1 MTTREKLDALA
12 EKMTNDPEKI
22 SGFNRKYQ
30 FELKPEARYGV
41 QFSDGQVTVE
51 TDPAVNE
58 DACTLKMSEANLH
71 KLLEGDWNPTVAY
84 MTGQLKI
91 DGEVK
96 HALKLHEIVK
106 HYT

>member
-1 MTTREKLDALA
+1 
-12 EKMTNDPEKI
+12 
-22 SGFNRKYQ
+22 
-30 FELKPEARYGV
+30 
-41 QFSDGQVTVE
+41 
-51 TDPAVNE
+51 
-58 DACTLKMSEANLH
+58 MSETNLH

-91 DGEVK
+91 DGEIK